1 MIIGMTCRDGLRL
14 YKIVGFM
21 SFVDRK
27 RDPGSSKLSV
37 LEQPE
42 ARR

>member
-1 MIIGMTCRDGLRL
+1 MIIGMTCREGLRP
-14 YKIVGFM
+14 YKIAGFI
-21 SFVDRK
+21 SFVDRT

>member
-1 MIIGMTCRDGLRL
+1 MIIGMTCREDLRL
-14 YKIVGFM
+14 YKFAGFI
-21 SFVDRK
+21 SFVDQK

-37 LEQPE
+37 SEQPE